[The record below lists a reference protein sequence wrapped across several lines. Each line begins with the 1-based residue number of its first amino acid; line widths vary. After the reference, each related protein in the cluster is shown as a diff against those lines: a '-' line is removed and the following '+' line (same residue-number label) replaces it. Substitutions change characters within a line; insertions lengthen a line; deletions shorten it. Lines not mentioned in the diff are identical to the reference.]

1 MSVLD
6 AMGYGLPIVAT
17 NVGGIPRIVHEG
29 ENGFMCEP
37 GDSVGFAETIILILT
52 DDSMRQN
59 MGEQSLE
66 IVKERYSLEKHIEE
80 IEKVYQLF

>member
-1 MSVLD
+1 
-6 AMGYGLPIVAT
+6 MGYGLPIVST

-29 ENGFMCEP
+29 ENGFLREP
-37 GDSVGFAETIILILT
+37 GDMTGFTEKIIQILT

-59 MGEQSLE
+59 MGEQSLK

-80 IEKVYQLF
+80 IEKVYEGVICK